1 MSLHRRNR
9 QHGFSLVELAVALA
23 IAALL
28 TVLLFS
34 LLPLG
39 NRILDAERQQQE
51 LAQAEQ
57 ALLGYMRSHGHL
69 PGADG
74 DGDGRADGAAD
85 GWLPVADLG
94 LPSRM
99 RLHYQ
104 AQPGLVG
111 APPADLFDPVLP
123 PADQPAAQGSGLD
136 LCMRLLLNQHGNVA
150 MAGLGLPVAYYL
162 GHTGMAGHGR
172 LDAHAQWQ
180 PAAQAMPGAADAATA
195 LATVAAGPGEL
206 AARLSCPDRLAR
218 TQGSAQSAY
227 AAHSALR
234 MTEFNLQFRQF
245 DIHIAETIR
254 DQAKVGRDLAAYA
267 LAEAITNE
275 AIAITMLASGWPP
288 DGVTM
293 GAGAKQL
300 AKSVVSIGKAAKS
313 LKDAQETYDETL
325 STLQDTR
332 HRATLVATFRDR
344 IKALH
349 EDARDTTIGLDHAGL
364 NQ

>member
-1 MSLHRRNR
+1 MSRRRHNR

-39 NRILDAERQQQE
+39 NKVLDAERQQQE

-57 ALLGYMRSHGHL
+57 ALLGYMRSHGSL
-69 PGADG
+69 PGADS

-99 RLHYQ
+99 RMHYQ
-104 AQPGLVG
+104 TQPSLV
-111 APPADLFDPVLP
+111 ATPAANLFDPVLP
-123 PADQPAAQGSGLD
+123 PADQPAAQGNGLD
-136 LCMRLLLNQHGNVA
+136 LCMQLLLNQRGNVT

-162 GHTGMAGHGR
+162 GHTGITGHGR
-172 LDAHAQWQ
+172 IEADAQWKSS
-180 PAAQAMPGAADAATA
+180 AQAMPGSANAATA

-206 AARLSCPDRLAR
+206 AARLACPDRLAR
-218 TQGSAQSAY
+218 AQGSAQGAY
-227 AAHSALR
+227 AAWSALR

-245 DIHIAETIR
+245 DINIAETIR
-254 DQAKVGRDLAAYA
+254 DQAKVSRDLAAYA
-267 LAEAITNE
+267 LAESITNE

-288 DGVTM
+288 DGATI
-293 GAGAKQL
+293 GAGVKQM
-300 AKSVVSIGKAAKS
+300 AKSLLSIGKAAKS
-313 LKDAQETYDETL
+313 LKSTQERYDESL
-325 STLQDTR
+325 GNLQDTR
-332 HRATLVATFRDR
+332 HRATLAATFRDR
-344 IKALH
+344 IKTLH
-349 EDARDTTIGLDHAGL
+349 EEARDTTIGLDHAGL